1 MANAKP
7 KKRAM
12 RSRRSGVKKLE
23 LVKANISILSKLTAL
38 FAIILLFPL
47 LSFSQVSSWRT
58 NTSQQTQTSQS
69 TQTRVQPSIPQ
80 QNNVSSWRTQT
91 APIRPGDNFEGQPLV
106 RRYRY
111 TDMNPYGLQYGVW
124 GWYQPYP
131 YTWYD
136 NYGWRQ
142 RSVVRIYESGRRDTV
157 ASTPVLFSAGI
168 GHTTNN
174 QAAYWGLI
182 GGKKGY
188 FIIDYVMT
196 YSIDQNSYFPYGKIN
211 NVDFPLSKNDWKK
224 ESTFYVGGGKRIG
237 KIGIHGMVGFGN
249 EVIRWQ
255 GKDAIGGIS
264 FPKSNSSFTTFKVG
278 LIRDFKFVTLKLD
291 TDPIRGYSQISIGLN
306 NK

>member
-1 MANAKP
+1 MKTLL
-7 KKRAM
+7 M
-12 RSRRSGVKKLE
+12 LL
-23 LVKANISILSKLTAL
+23 LVIPMI
-38 FAIILLFPL
+38 
-47 LSFSQVSSWRT
+47 SFSQVSTWR
-58 NTSQQTQTSQS
+58 QTGGSTPAAQTSQS

-91 APIRPGDNFEGQPLV
+91 APIRPGDVVPQQPLT
-106 RRYRY
+106 RRWRG
-111 TDMNPYGLQYGVW
+111 TNVNPYGLMWGTW
-124 GWYQPYP
+124 GWYQPFP

-142 RSVVRIYESGRRDTV
+142 RSVVRIYENGRRDTV
-157 ASTPVLFSAGI
+157 ASTPVLFSAGV
-168 GHTTNN
+168 GHTNN
-174 QAAYWGLI
+174 KQVSYWGLI

-188 FIIDYVMT
+188 FIMDYVMT
-196 YSIDQNSYFPYGKIN
+196 YDIDRNQYFPNGRIN